1 MKSYALFL
9 GCTIPARQP
18 NYESSARKAL
28 KALGVDL
35 VDLDGFGCCAPPP
48 IESIALDSSLT
59 VSAYNICLAEEAELD
74 LITLCS
80 GCFQSLAKTNA
91 MLKRDRELKDEVNA
105 VLSKVGKEFKGKI
118 EVTHYLKVLY
128 EDVGVEEVKKH
139 VTKPLNNV
147 RAAPF
152 YGCHILRPGELLKF
166 DDPEKPKILETLIE
180 ALGAKSVDYMD
191 KLKCCG
197 GLLRGYDDDLAL
209 ELSRDK
215 IVKASKAGVDCIIT
229 LCPFCYVNLDMGQLQ
244 IMRKYKEK
252 YSLPILHYSELLSLA
267 LGIEAKELSPQ
278 SHRVKID
285 GLLEK
290 IG

>member
-18 NYESSARKAL
+18 NYELSARKAL

-48 IESIALDSSLT
+48 IESIALDSSLA
-59 VSAYNICLAEEAELD
+59 VSAYNICLAEEAELN

-80 GCFQSLAKTNA
+80 GCFQSLARTNA
-91 MLKRDRELKDEVNA
+91 LLKRDRELKDEVNA

-118 EVTHYLKVLY
+118 EVTHYL
-128 EDVGVEEVKKH
+128 
-139 VTKPLNNV
+139 
-147 RAAPF
+147 
-152 YGCHILRPGELLKF
+152 F
-166 DDPEKPKILETLIE
+166 DDPEKPKILDELIE

-215 IVKASKAGVDCIIT
+215 IVKASKAGADCIIT
-229 LCPFCYVNLDMGQLQ
+229 VCPFCFINLDMGQIQ
-244 IMRKYKEK
+244 IARKYKETIARK
-252 YSLPILHYSELLSLA
+252 YKETHSIPILHYSELLSLA